1 MNGKLSLSSRVRCPC
16 CGYPTLTESAAY
28 EICELCN
35 WEDDGQGEAEAG
47 EIWGGPNSDYSL
59 SEARENFKRFRVM
72 YAPGRDQRITPG
84 DSPLEYE
91 TKGLLAEAFERL
103 ELASESE
110 VSSIEASINRLEQ
123 VLRDELNRSVRDY
136 EARQR
141 GEA

>member
-1 MNGKLSLSSRVRCPC
+1 MNGKPPISSRERCPC
-16 CGYPTLTESAAY
+16 CGYPTLSESAAY

-35 WEDDGQGEAEAG
+35 WEDDGQCEAEAG
-47 EIWGGPNSDYSL
+47 EVWGGPNSDYSL

-91 TKGLLAEAFERL
+91 TKGLLVEAFERL
-103 ELASESE
+103 ERASGTDVNE
-110 VSSIEASINRLEQ
+110 IEAIITRLEQ
-123 VLRDELNRSVRDY
+123 VLTDELHRSVREY